1 MLIIIKFG
9 LKIFN
14 VPQKYLLCTVF
25 KSYFR
30 QEGEWRGAQQRPGR
44 GHAPQPEE
52 VPPSRLRAAVQ
63 TLEVEAEKE
72 IREVRGDQQ
81 E

>member
-1 MLIIIKFG
+1 MLIIKLG

-14 VPQKYLLCTVF
+14 VLQKYLACTLF
-25 KSYFR
+25 ESYFR

-44 GHAPQPEE
+44 GHAPEPEE
-52 VPPSRLRAAVQ
+52 VSPSRLWAAVQ

-72 IREVRGDQQ
+72 IREVRGNQQ